1 VQEHD
6 MDRFNLRSLNDVEV
20 KKQYEV
26 KISNRY
32 VTLKNLMMM
41 MMMMMMWTS
50 MGLGKV
56 LEKILKLHSQTV

>member
-1 VQEHD
+1 

-41 MMMMMMWTS
+41 MMMMMMMWTS
-50 MGLGKV
+50 IGLGKV
-56 LEKILKLHSQTV
+56 LEKILKLQPQRV